1 MLSAYLNPI
10 SKDIAQEILLLGKG
24 CCGHKLKIHTEEDSL
39 PELSNLDIAIF
50 TIGETKRHDA
60 IRKEF
65 YQLYSGNWKLTV
77 ADLGNLIPGSENTD
91 TFFAVKQ
98 ICNTLLKKNVIPLV
112 LGGGHELTYSCYRAF
127 DDLEQTVNLAVVD
140 SKFDLG
146 SIDQEICAH
155 SYLSHIVMEEPN
167 NLFNFS
173 NIGYQ
178 TYYNAQE
185 ELDLIDSLAFD
196 AYRLGEAK
204 DLTIIE
210 PIFRDSDIVSI
221 DLSAMRNAESPGC
234 KSNGPNGFYADE
246 ICAISR
252 YAGISDKLSLFG
264 VFEYEP
270 LMDREGMTAKLMAQ
284 MIWYFVEGVS
294 YRAKD
299 FPFGTKK
306 NYFKYIV
313 PHQEE
318 EINFYK
324 SDKSGRWWMEIKND
338 VHNKYD
344 RHSLVPCTYE
354 DYLEA
359 CEQRVPERWFKALK
373 KFS

>member
-10 SKDIAQEILLLGKG
+10 SKDVAQELLLLGKG
-24 CCGHKLKIHTEEDSL
+24 HCGNKLKIHTEEDSL
-39 PELSNLDIAIF
+39 PELSNLDIAVF
-50 TIGETKRHDA
+50 TIGEPKRHDA

-98 ICNTLLKKNVIPLV
+98 ICNTLLKNNVIPV
-112 LGGGHELTYSCYRAF
+112 VIGVGHELTYSCYRAF

-146 SIDQEICAH
+146 SIDQEISAH

-221 DLSAMRNAESPGC
+221 DLSSLRNAESPGC

-264 VFEYEP
+264 IFEYEP

-284 MIWYFVEGVS
+284 MIWYFIEGVS

>member
-10 SKDIAQEILLLGKG
+10 SKDLAQELLLLGKG
-24 CCGHKLKIHTEEDSL
+24 CIGEKLMIHSEGNVF
-39 PELSNLDIAIF
+39 PELTNFDLAVFSV
-50 TIGETKRHDA
+50 GEPKRFDSV
-60 IRKEF
+60 RKEL
-65 YQLYSGNWKLTV
+65 YQLYSGNWNLSI
-77 ADLGNLIPGSENTD
+77 ADLGNLIPGSEKTD
-91 TFFAVKQ
+91 TFFAVKE
-98 ICNTLLKKNVIPLV
+98 ICFELLKNRIIPV
-112 LGGGHELTYSCYRAF
+112 LIGGSHDLTYACYRSF
-127 DDLEQTVNLAVVD
+127 DQLEQTVNLAVVD
-140 SKFDLG
+140 AKFDLG
-146 SIDQEICAH
+146 SIDNDLDAH

-178 TYYNAQE
+178 TFYNAQE

-204 DLTIIE
+204 DLKVIE

-221 DLSAMRNAESPGC
+221 DLSCIRHAESPGC
-234 KSNGPNGFYADE
+234 ASNGPNGFYADE

-270 LMDREGMTAKLMAQ
+270 LMDSEGMTAKLMAQ
-284 MIWYFVEGVS
+284 MIWYFFEGVS
-294 YRAKD
+294 FRAKD

-313 PHQEE
+313 PHDDQ

-338 VHNKYD
+338 MHNKYD

-359 CEQRVPERWFKALK
+359 CEQRLPERWFKALK